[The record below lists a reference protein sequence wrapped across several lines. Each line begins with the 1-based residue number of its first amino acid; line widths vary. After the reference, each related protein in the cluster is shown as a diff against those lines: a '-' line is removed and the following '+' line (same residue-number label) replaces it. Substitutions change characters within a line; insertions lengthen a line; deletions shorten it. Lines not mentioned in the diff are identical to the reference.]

1 METQVMIEEINGIV
15 SGPAT
20 TAKKRGRPRKTPAEV
35 SAPVEPPKKRGRPRK
50 TPVEPEVAQAAA
62 EPPKKQDTAQ
72 TTARE
77 LEAAVSTA
85 GGWWSAEADA
95 ARCERAIH
103 ASKHWID
110 VAAFAVVQGETAA
123 RALAR
128 SRAVAQGHSP
138 HAVDDHLARVPWMR
152 EVPLRYA
159 GRDANCEE
167 VNAQAIAFIAGY
179 FLPATPDHPLAQAGI
194 ALAASFVAYQRAI
207 RAALEVPREP

>member
-1 METQVMIEEINGIV
+1 METQVMIEEINEIV
-15 SGPAT
+15 SRPAT
-20 TAKKRGRPRKTPAEV
+20 EPPKKRGRPRKTPVE
-35 SAPVEPPKKRGRPRK
+35 SSGPTEPPKKRGRPRK
-50 TPVEPEVAQAAA
+50 TPVEPETATAV
-62 EPPKKQDTAQ
+62 ELPKKQDAAQ

-103 ASKHWID
+103 ASRHWID

-128 SRAVAQGHSP
+128 NRAVAQGHSP
-138 HAVDDHLARVPWMR
+138 QAVEDHLARVPWMR

-179 FLPATPDHPLAQAGI
+179 FLPATPDHPLAQAAI
-194 ALAASFVAYQRAI
+194 ALGASFVAYQRAI
-207 RAALEVPREP
+207 RQALEVPREP